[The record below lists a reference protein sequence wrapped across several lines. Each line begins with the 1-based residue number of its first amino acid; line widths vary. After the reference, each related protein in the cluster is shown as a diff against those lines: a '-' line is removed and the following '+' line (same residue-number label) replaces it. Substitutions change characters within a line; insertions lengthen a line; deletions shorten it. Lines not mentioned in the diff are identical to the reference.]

1 MTAPA
6 PSPTP
11 DGSVHAARWAL
22 GVLTLINL
30 FNYLDRYVPAAL
42 VEELRRSEL
51 HVTDTQSGLL
61 MSGFIVVYM
70 LTSPLFG
77 VLGDRGRRPRIVAA
91 GIALWSVAT
100 GLAGLARSFAALLV
114 ARSAVG
120 VGEAAYVTISPA
132 MLADSFP
139 RGERGRVF
147 AIFNAA
153 TPIGAAAGYILGG
166 LVASHFGWRAAFF
179 VAGFP
184 GVLLA
189 VLMWRLHDPPRG
201 ANEEDGEPGGNGNAG
216 ERAPA
221 TAGAEPA
228 GGHDADKPAGKPA
241 GLPAVY
247 ARLARNRPFVLIV
260 LGYAAYTFAL
270 GALAYWMPAFLERVR
285 GVPASQ
291 ATVQFGIIVVAT
303 GFAGTFAGG
312 WLGDMLLRR
321 WSEAY
326 LWVSGIATLAAAP
339 VALLAF
345 VAASRPVYMTAII
358 AAEVLLFFS
367 TGPINSALVN
377 VVAPAHRATA
387 MALNILVIHLLGDVP
402 SPPLIGRLSDATS
415 LAQAFLVLPV
425 MMALAGLIWIYAAW
439 RGQRGQHGQRERPG
453 ERRGRALSSAGRA

>member
-1 MTAPA
+1 MTEPA
-6 PSPTP
+6 HPQTP
-11 DGSVHAARWAL
+11 DSVRAARWAL

-51 HVTDTQSGLL
+51 HVSDTQSGLL
-61 MSGFIVVYM
+61 MSGFILVYM
-70 LTSPLFG
+70 VTSPIFG
-77 VLGDRGRRPRIVAA
+77 ALGDRGRRPRIVAA
-91 GIALWSVAT
+91 GIALWSLAT
-100 GLAGLARSFAALLV
+100 GLAGLARSFAGLLV

-139 RGERGRVF
+139 RSERGRVF
-147 AIFNAA
+147 AVFNAA
-153 TPIGAAAGYILGG
+153 TPVGAAAGYILGG
-166 LVASHFGWRAAFF
+166 LVASRFGWRAAFF

-184 GVLLA
+184 GLLLA

-201 ANEEDGEPGGNGNAG
+201 ATEETGEQGEPA
-216 ERAPA
+216 AA
-221 TAGAEPA
+221 TAAVAEPA
-228 GGHDADKPAGKPA
+228 GHGAG
-241 GLPAVY
+241 GLRGLSDTYVE
-247 ARLARNRPFVLIV
+247 LVRNRPFVLIV

-270 GALAYWMPAFLERVR
+270 GALAYWTPAFLERVR
-285 GVPASQ
+285 GMPPSQ

-345 VAASRPVYMTAII
+345 MAASRPVYMTAII

-367 TGPINSALVN
+367 TGPINSALIN
-377 VVAPAHRATA
+377 VVSPAHRATA

-402 SPPLIGRLSDATS
+402 SPPIIGRLSDATS
-415 LAQAFLVLPV
+415 LAVAFRVLPV
-425 MMALAGLIWIYAAW
+425 MMALAGLIWLYAAW
-439 RGQRGQHGQRERPG
+439 RGQRGQRGQHGQRG
-453 ERRGRALSSAGRA
+453 QRA

>member
-1 MTAPA
+1 MPEPA
-6 PSPTP
+6 PRQTP
-11 DGSVHAARWAL
+11 ESVRAARWAL

-42 VEELRRSEL
+42 VENLRRSEL
-51 HVTDTQSGLL
+51 HVTDTESGLL

-77 VLGDRGRRPRIVAA
+77 ALGDRGQRPRIVAA
-91 GIALWSVAT
+91 GIALWSLAT
-100 GLAGLARSFAALLV
+100 GLAGLARSFAGLLF

-139 RGERGRVF
+139 RSERGRVF
-147 AIFNAA
+147 AVFNAA

-166 LVASHFGWRAAFF
+166 LVASRFGWRAAFF

-184 GVLLA
+184 GLLLA
-189 VLMWRLHDPPRG
+189 VLMWRLRDPPRG
-201 ANEEDGEPGGNGNAG
+201 ATEETVEQEEEAAVVTPAEAAPPTTAASLAG
-216 ERAPA
+216 
-221 TAGAEPA
+221 
-228 GGHDADKPAGKPA
+228 
-241 GLPAVY
+241 VY
-247 ARLARNRPFVLIV
+247 VELARNRPFVLIV

-270 GALAYWMPAFLERVR
+270 GALAYWTPAFLERVR
-285 GVPASQ
+285 GMPSSQ
-291 ATVQFGIIVVAT
+291 ATVQFGVIVVAT
-303 GFAGTFAGG
+303 GFVGTFAGG

-326 LWVSGIATLAAAP
+326 LWVSGLATLAAAP

-345 VAASRPVYMTAII
+345 MAASRPVYLAAIVG
-358 AAEVLLFFS
+358 AEVLLFVS

-415 LAQAFLVLPV
+415 LAVAFRVLPV
-425 MMALAGLIWIYAAW
+425 MMALAGLIWLYAAW
-439 RGQRGQHGQRERPG
+439 RGQREEGA
-453 ERRGRALSSAGRA
+453 RRRAAGTAAAAEQG